1 MNYLFAESISKS
13 YGDKD
18 LFRDITLSINKGQR
32 VALIAKNGIGKTSL
46 LRMLTGTESP
56 DSGSIQ
62 VRRDLR
68 IGFLEQEPYLD
79 PEKTIMETVFDADND
94 VVKAVKF
101 YEECLENGADAK
113 QMQRA
118 MEQMETLR

>member
-46 LRMLTGTESP
+46 LRMLTGP
-56 DSGSIQ
+56 NLPI
-62 VRRDLR
+62 RDLYR
-68 IGFLEQEPYLD
+68 
-79 PEKTIMETVFDADND
+79 
-94 VVKAVKF
+94 
-101 YEECLENGADAK
+101 
-113 QMQRA
+113 
-118 MEQMETLR
+118 